1 VNRRRTAWRAGLGLL
16 AAATLLGAGPGA
28 RPADAQAPPPART
41 LVGIQGSAAATVLR
55 AMYNPEGLLPLGTIL
70 ELGIPDALATISSGP
85 ATFARAAAADPGD
98 LLANPDALLQASGQA
113 PGTLPAWPFRVSA
126 SSGVGA
132 PTAELSPA
140 PGIDTRVS
148 ADAAGSSA
156 LATMPAFRAPAVLT
170 AGSAASTATTSTDG
184 ATVTVRARSELT
196 GLDLLGLLRIESVV
210 TELTAVT
217 DGTTT
222 TTSGGTVVTGAT
234 LAGQPVTID
243 SEGISSAQPGVALLN
258 DVLETLGIRVTAASP
273 PTGGE
278 VVAGQ
283 LTSAGLR
290 IDFEAS
296 QETFPVIGDVLDGL
310 PPFPPLAP
318 GAPSVDDVLAAA
330 RARHLVSLGIG
341 GASVSLSARTP
352 APRPAPA
359 APGAPVA
366 APSAPTPAP
375 PSEALRPSAVAAPP
389 APPTLAAA
397 APIAT
402 APAPVSA
409 PVNGLAQGIGA
420 LAVLALLVQPFVGDK
435 LAKAAALLTDDGPAD
450 SCPREGT

>member
-1 VNRRRTAWRAGLGLL
+1 VSGLRTAWRAGLGLV
-16 AAATLLGAGPGA
+16 AAATLLGTGPGA
-28 RPADAQAPPPART
+28 RPADAQAPAPTRT

-55 AMYNPEGLLPLGTIL
+55 AMYNPEGLLPVGTIL

-85 ATFARAAAADPGD
+85 TTFARAAAADPGD

-113 PGTLPAWPFRVSA
+113 PGTLPAWPFRISA
-126 SSGVGA
+126 TSSVGE

-148 ADAAGSSA
+148 ADATGSFA
-156 LATMPAFRAPAVLT
+156 QATMPAFTAPAILT
-170 AGSAASTATTSTDG
+170 AGSAASTATTTTDG
-184 ATVTVRARSELT
+184 ATVTVIARSELT
-196 GLDLLGLLRIESVV
+196 GIDLLGLLHIESVV

-217 DGTTT
+217 DGAAT
-222 TTSGGTVVTGAT
+222 TTSGGTVVTGTT

-243 SEGISSAQPGVALLN
+243 SEGISGTQPGIAAANDAL
-258 DVLETLGIRVTAASP
+258 EALGIRVTAASP
-273 PTGGE
+273 PPGGE
-278 VVAGQ
+278 PVAGQ

-290 IDFEAS
+290 IDFELS
-296 QETFPVIGDVLDGL
+296 QETFPIIGEILDVIPPL
-310 PPFPPLAP
+310 PPIAP
-318 GAPSVDDVLAAA
+318 GAPSGDDVLAAA
-330 RARHLVSLGIG
+330 RARNLVSLGIG

-352 APRPAPA
+352 TPRTAPVAPGAPA
-359 APGAPVA
+359 APA
-366 APSAPTPAP
+366 ATPTPAP
-375 PSEALRPSAVAAPP
+375 PSEALRPSAVASPP
-389 APPTLAAA
+389 SPPSLAAA
-397 APIAT
+397 APIASD
-402 APAPVSA
+402 AAPVSA